1 LNNNLETLMLS
12 HTFGGRARWINIV
25 GVIFIT
31 YAIAT
36 FDRVNLGLALPDMSR
51 DLGLT
56 PTQAGLAGGIFSWGY
71 VLTFLAAGWLAPK
84 LGARRLVGLCLFC
97 WGVAALLTGLTQ
109 SFAELLAVRL
119 LLGLAEGPVWTSASM
134 LTAQFFTRRERG
146 RAFALWTLAAP
157 LGALIAGPASGLL
170 LATHD
175 WRFMLVAEGL
185 PAVIWAVIWYWRVPG
200 SLAAAAWLSPSER
213 EDLSDALREE
223 QVVLGEVEGGAWRSM
238 LAEPVVWYL
247 ISGFALINL
256 LVNGFTLWLPSAIK
270 SVSAFGMLSVGLL
283 SALPWI
289 ADMLGIVVISRSS
302 DKRQERRLHAAIPM
316 ILAGLLLLIAANV
329 GMWSFVFQ
337 MLLFTLMGFF
347 VHMFLPLLF
356 AYTTEVL
363 PQKTAIP
370 AIAFIGAL
378 GNLVGGFVG
387 PLVVGVLTSLTHDF
401 RLAFSFLAACGVI
414 GGVLVMRA
422 VRKPEDVHSTPHL
435 VGENS

>member
-1 LNNNLETLMLS
+1 MHAKS
-12 HTFGGRARWINIV
+12 FGGRARWLNIV
-25 GVIFIT
+25 GVIFVT

-84 LGARRLVGLCLFC
+84 LGARRLVGLCLCC
-97 WGVAALLTGLTQ
+97 WGAAALLTGFTH

-134 LTAQFFTRRERG
+134 LTAQFFTKAERG

-157 LGALIAGPASGLL
+157 LGALIAGPVSGLL
-170 LATHD
+170 LAAHD

-185 PAVIWAVIWYWRVPG
+185 PALLWAVIWYWRVPG
-200 SLAAAAWLSPSER
+200 SLDGAAWLAPTER
-213 EDLSDALREE
+213 EALSAALHQE
-223 QVVLGEVEGGAWRSM
+223 QASLGKVEGSAWRSM
-238 LAEPVVWYL
+238 LREPVVWYL
-247 ISGFALINL
+247 VSGFALINL
-256 LVNGFTLWLPSAIK
+256 LVNGFTLWLPSAIN
-270 SVSAFGMLSVGLL
+270 SASSYGMLSVGLL

-289 ADMLGIVVISRSS
+289 ADMLGIFTISRSS
-302 DKRQERRLHAAIPM
+302 DRHQERRLHAAIPM
-316 ILAGLLLLIAANV
+316 MIAGTLLLVAANV
-329 GMWSFVFQ
+329 GAWSFVFQ

-356 AYTTEVL
+356 AYTTELL

-387 PLVVGVLTSLTHDF
+387 PFVVGLLTSMTHDF
-401 RLAFSFLAACGVI
+401 RLAFSFLAACGIV
-414 GGVLVMRA
+414 GGLLVMRA
-422 VRKPEDVHSTPHL
+422 VRRREEEEPAPGAL
-435 VGENS
+435 AENT